1 MQLTNFTLPEWVFL
15 DANCHTGNELE
26 NRTVIQHVRSY
37 TIIEIVAMDELIASQ
52 FENVQSKDMAYINEF
67 GVAEHHKLLVHFSL
81 ASEDFQIQEV
91 LTNAANWYYDYLQ
104 WEDNNIKN
112 GN

>member
-1 MQLTNFTLPEWVFL
+1 MQLTNYTLPEWVFL

-37 TIIEIVAMDELIASQ
+37 TVIEIIAMDDVIDSQ
-52 FENVQSKDMAYINEF
+52 FENVQTKDMTYINEL

-81 ASEDFQIQEV
+81 ASEDFQIQEI

-104 WEDNNIKN
+104 WEDKQI
-112 GN
+112 G